1 MRGDGLRVRVA
12 LWEDRRTPGPSRLL
26 RKGGS
31 NDGRCLF
38 RIDAW
43 NGGSRNTGRP
53 PGLPTGPIVLLTI
66 SVVFVRLK
74 VGGYLWFLLQYG
86 TVECAA
92 AAVGALGVDDVG
104 LTGDKLDLEPAAVA
118 RIVDIPGDA
127 ATGLDT
133 AVSISGGGT
142 LDGAVPRGLYY
153 CEGRHI
159 ADSQTNDGEE
169 GDDPRLTS
177 TVTEAGTHYV
187 SARCAAAENSAKRL
201 PQRCVLVLPDRSL
214 GQWNSVRHSVS
225 LLAHRGNRAA
235 GTAGARSGAVLE
247 APAFVAGLDDLA
259 MMSETIE
266 QGCGHLGVA
275 EDGWPF
281 AEGEVC
287 GDDDRGAL
295 VEPAHQME
303 EQLPAGL
310 GEGQVAEFVEDDE
323 VAADE
328 LVCGAALAPG
338 AEFGLEVV
346 DQVDD
351 VVAAAS
357 GIRLSD
363 ALALAAQ
370 RRSREHAI
378 HDATLRGFML
388 RVRPDGSRLWVLRLR
403 RDGKPRRVTFGTVTV
418 DQTRAAASVLLAR
431 EKRGGRTILG
441 RLWAQ
446 RLRVS
451 RKSMSSIIRAH
462 GSRPRTRRA

>member
-12 LWEDRRTPGPSRLL
+12 LWEDRRTSGSSWIL

-38 RIDAW
+38 RIEAW

-127 ATGLDT
+127 ATGGDT

-214 GQWNSVRHSVS
+214 RQWNSVRHSVS
-225 LLAHRGNRAA
+225 G
-235 GTAGARSGAVLE
+235 
-247 APAFVAGLDDLA
+247 D
-259 MMSETIE
+259 MSMTMWCADTET
-266 QGCGHLGVA
+266 GRV
-275 EDGWPF
+275 
-281 AEGEVC
+281 
-287 GDDDRGAL
+287 
-295 VEPAHQME
+295 
-303 EQLPAGL
+303 
-310 GEGQVAEFVEDDE
+310 
-323 VAADE
+323 
-328 LVCGAALAPG
+328 PG
-338 AEFGLEVV
+338 AIP
-346 DQVDD
+346 
-351 VVAAAS
+351 A
-357 GIRLSD
+357 R
-363 ALALAAQ
+363 
-370 RRSREHAI
+370 
-378 HDATLRGFML
+378 
-388 RVRPDGSRLWVLRLR
+388 
-403 RDGKPRRVTFGTVTV
+403 
-418 DQTRAAASVLLAR
+418 AASVAACLLPSSLRGTSAPLLADRSLQR
-431 EKRGGRTILG
+431 EWERDRRTLHDSA
-441 RLWAQ
+441 R
-446 RLRVS
+446 
-451 RKSMSSIIRAH
+451 
-462 GSRPRTRRA
+462 